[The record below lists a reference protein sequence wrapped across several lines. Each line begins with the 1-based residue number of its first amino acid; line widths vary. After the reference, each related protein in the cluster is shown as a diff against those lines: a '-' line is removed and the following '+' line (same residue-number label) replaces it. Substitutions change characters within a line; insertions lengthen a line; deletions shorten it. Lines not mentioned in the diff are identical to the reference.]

1 MSFRGPTI
9 LVFLGFLSCVHA
21 DLKLGFY
28 DDSCP
33 KAEKMILDFVEEH
46 IPNAPTVA
54 ASLLRM
60 HFHDCFVRVRCN
72 AFVSTQSCFLHGMFD
87 AILRVVM
94 ALCSS
99 IQPAPTKLRRP
110 RLRTKHS
117 AGSTSSIAWRAWWR
131 KNARGSFRVRT
142 FLRWLRETRSES
154 LYADK
159 LIPCSKLMFWMQTLI
174 LFVWRQGGPIWRV
187 PTGRRDGL
195 ISNLSEALSE
205 IPAPTSNLSS
215 LQTSFANKGLN
226 AADLVLLSGELQHSK
241 HMPI

>member
-1 MSFRGPTI
+1 MITCPTITCLRLNFIAFRCYKGKIGDREATLIAALRTKLQQQVDRGDSVKDYKVASMFRVWYNLRKTEGKITSNMSFRGPTI

-33 KAEKMILDFVEEH
+33 KAEKLILDFVEEH

-72 AFVSTQSCFLHGMFD
+72 AFISTHSCFLHGMFD

-117 AGSTSSIAWRAWWR
+117 AGSTSSIA
-131 KNARGSFRVRT
+131 
-142 FLRWLRETRSES
+142 
-154 LYADK
+154 
-159 LIPCSKLMFWMQTLI
+159 
-174 LFVWRQGGPIWRV
+174 
-187 PTGRRDGL
+187 
-195 ISNLSEALSE
+195 
-205 IPAPTSNLSS
+205 
-215 LQTSFANKGLN
+215 
-226 AADLVLLSGELQHSK
+226 
-241 HMPI
+241 